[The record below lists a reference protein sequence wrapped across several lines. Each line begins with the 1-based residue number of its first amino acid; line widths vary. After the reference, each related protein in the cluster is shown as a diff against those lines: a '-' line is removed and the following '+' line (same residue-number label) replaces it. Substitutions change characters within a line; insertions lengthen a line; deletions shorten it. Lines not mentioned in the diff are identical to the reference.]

1 MVTDPVPGL
10 TVTSENLSV
19 PARGY
24 CVPSSRSRLAIAPFE
39 SFLIFPAEI
48 FSWSLSRFALDWV
61 TSTYMGSS
69 FWIVARAVG
78 WLAVTS
84 DPVVTTERPMRP
96 EMGALTR
103 VWARL
108 IRAVSRAAFA
118 PSTSASACRSA
129 ASASSASWRLTAL
142 IATSSLY
149 RSAFSRLGTTF
160 ASARDRAAFALA
172 CAAS

>member
-1 MVTDPVPGL
+1 
-10 TVTSENLSV
+10 
-19 PARGY
+19 
-24 CVPSSRSRLAIAPFE
+24 
-39 SFLIFPAEI
+39 
-48 FSWSLSRFALDWV
+48 
-61 TSTYMGSS
+61 
-69 FWIVARAVG
+69 VARAVG

-84 DPVVTTERPMRP
+84 APVVTTERPMRP
-96 EMGALTR
+96 EIGAVTS

-108 IRAVSRAAFA
+108 ICADSSAAFA

-160 ASARDRAAFALA
+160 ASARARAAFALA